1 MGYIHVEIDS
11 QQISKRTGTPCGDVI
26 GWERTPAHTTL
37 VVSDGLGSGVKANIA
52 ATMCVSRVLE
62 LLRNGYS
69 LRKAFSSVAQTMN
82 QAMGT
87 DLPYAVFTVV
97 RVLIDGVTSV
107 LSYEMPE
114 PLLVTHKYSNVL
126 KTRTVNME
134 NSLIHEANCHLDPG
148 EGILICS
155 DGISQ
160 AGLGSGLPSGWG
172 VDGISRHIQAL
183 VTGGYSP
190 REIPDQVV
198 AEAKKLWGRKLGD
211 DCTTAL
217 AYCRRGRTVNILTGP
232 PTRRD
237 KDHETVRRF
246 MLMEGS
252 KVVCGGTTA
261 QVVARALGVQVVME
275 PTPQSLLAP
284 PRSFIENVDLVTEG
298 AVTLN
303 QVYNVLDE
311 DAEAFD
317 EESGVTELH
326 ELLKDADRINLLVG
340 SAINPATG
348 DISFRQRGILTRQ
361 AIVPLITAKLEKLGK
376 LVVVEYI

>member
-11 QQISKRTGTPCGDVI
+11 TQIPKRTGNPCGDVI
-26 GWERTPAHTTL
+26 GWERTAAHTTM
-37 VVSDGLGSGVKANIA
+37 VVSDGLGSGIKANIA

-62 LLRNGYS
+62 LLRSGYS
-69 LRKAFSSVAQTMN
+69 LRKAFSSVVQTMN
-82 QAMGT
+82 EVMGT
-87 DLPYAVFTVV
+87 DMPYAVFTVV
-97 RVLIDGVTSV
+97 RVLVDGVTSI
-107 LSYEMPE
+107 LTYEMPQ
-114 PLLVTHKYSNVL
+114 PLLVTSKYCNVL
-126 KTRTVNME
+126 KTRTINVE

-172 VDGISRHIQAL
+172 EEGISRYIQGIL
-183 VTGGYSP
+183 SSGYSP
-190 REIPDQVV
+190 REVPHQVIR
-198 AEAKKLWGRKLGD
+198 EAKQLWGRKLGD

-217 AYCRRGRTVNILTGP
+217 AYCRRGKTVNILTGP

-237 KDHETVRRF
+237 KDHETVHRF
-246 MLMEGS
+246 MLMEGT
-252 KVVCGGTTA
+252 KVVCGGTTS
-261 QVVARALGVQVVME
+261 QVVARVLGKQVSMDSTVQSM
-275 PTPQSLLAP
+275 LAP
-284 PRSFIENVDLVTEG
+284 PKSYIDGIDLVTEG

-311 DAEAFD
+311 ESEAFD

-326 ELLKDADRINLLVG
+326 ELLKDADRVVLLMG
-340 SAINPATG
+340 SAINPAAG

-361 AIVPLITAKLEKLGK
+361 AIVPLIAQKLEKLGK
-376 LVVVEYI
+376 LVIMEQI